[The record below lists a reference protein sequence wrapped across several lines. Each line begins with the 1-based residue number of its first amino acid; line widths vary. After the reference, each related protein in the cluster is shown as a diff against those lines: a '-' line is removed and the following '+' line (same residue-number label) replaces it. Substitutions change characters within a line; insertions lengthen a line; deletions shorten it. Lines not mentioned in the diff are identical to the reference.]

1 MLLFS
6 FMGSQK
12 DDLII
17 FSKKTT
23 MKNYCK
29 FMSINPCA
37 LFLCMLI
44 LAVPWIR

>member
-17 FSKKTT
+17 FSKKNNHE
-23 MKNYCK
+23 KLLQ
-29 FMSINPCA
+29 IH
-37 LFLCMLI
+37 
-44 LAVPWIR
+44 VD